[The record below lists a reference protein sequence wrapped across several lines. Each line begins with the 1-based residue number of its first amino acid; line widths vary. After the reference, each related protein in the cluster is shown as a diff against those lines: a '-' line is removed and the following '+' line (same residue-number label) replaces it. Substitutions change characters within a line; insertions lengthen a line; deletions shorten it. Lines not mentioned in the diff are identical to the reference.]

1 MMLPQV
7 KRGNAVPFLKE
18 PESTLPQFKDGDAVP
33 VLKRAEST
41 LPQVKDGDAVPFS
54 KEPESTL
61 PQVKNGDAVPFL
73 KKAESTLPQV
83 KDGDAVPFSKEPEL
97 TLPQVKDEDAE
108 CPIPKVKHAA
118 PPKVEKLLDV
128 PPHITCVVI
137 SAFFG
142 RIEKTVKDWKK
153 PLEQAPNCRA
163 YLFTEEPV
171 PRALL
176 ESAARNNFEVRMDGF
191 HLQDPF
197 VKRLHPK
204 NKYANFLKAKYYKVQ
219 MPRYLPPHVEFALW
233 ADGTSYFGEPNGL
246 VYAQER
252 VKTYASLIANTHP
265 SEGIVGEYIMSQSKH
280 RANRLNTIHL
290 MASWVFDALSDGFCT
305 YWWRTGDYNF
315 EAPFPP
321 NNTQIPPPR
330 VATPPGCAFS
340 DIPADSHGRKPEH
353 YAPSLLVY
361 FRQAVTSAV
370 QYYCEKCGT
379 CDRVEKVADELIRK
393 VDAVPCR
400 IAKEMNSDFVH
411 APDSDTG
418 RNLFL
423 TNVVA
428 ADLTRPRMGE
438 FFDAWYSL
446 TMEHWQDQVSF
457 PVAAWMTG
465 LRPGIISYT
474 CFGKH
479 NR

>member
-1 MMLPQV
+1 MMRP
-7 KRGNAVPFLKE
+7 
-18 PESTLPQFKDGDAVP
+18 S
-33 VLKRAEST
+33 
-41 LPQVKDGDAVPFS
+41 
-54 KEPESTL
+54 
-61 PQVKNGDAVPFL
+61 L
-73 KKAESTLPQV
+73 KK
-83 KDGDAVPFSKEPEL
+83 PEL

-176 ESAARNNFEVRMDGF
+176 KSAARNNFEVRVDGF

-197 VKRLHPK
+197 VKMLHPR
-204 NKYANFLKAKYYKVQ
+204 NKYGNFLKAKYYKLQ

-233 ADGTSYFGEPNGL
+233 ADGTSYFGEPDGL
-246 VYAQER
+246 VDAQER

-265 SEGIVGEYIMSQSKH
+265 SEGIVGEYITSQSKY
-280 RANRLNTIHL
+280 RANYLNTIHL
-290 MASWVFDALSDGFCT
+290 MASWVFDALSDGFCS

-321 NNTQIPPPR
+321 NNAQIPPPR
-330 VATPPGCAFS
+330 
-340 DIPADSHGRKPEH
+340 
-353 YAPSLLVY
+353 
-361 FRQAVTSAV
+361 
-370 QYYCEKCGT
+370 CGT
-379 CDRVEKVADELIRK
+379 CDRVEEVADELIRK

-457 PVAAWMTG
+457 PVAAWVTG

-474 CFGKH
+474 CY
-479 NR
+479 